1 MLVIWVRTVL
11 PVDGSDDLLVLDRG
25 GRMSRI
31 SVDADRLTNAAFADE
46 ARTRLDRARALE
58 LTDE

>member
-1 MLVIWVRTVL
+1 MLVTWVRTVL

-46 ARTRLDRARALE
+46 GTRLDRARALE